1 MFSNSTQKKH
11 WVFSDESILDKL
23 KYESSQ
29 NYIIKF
35 TEKFQGFIESLDD
48 VFLTLEEEKELQL
61 YYEKKLWDFYTL
73 YFYEIPRS
81 VVDMAFTY
89 YKRFYL
95 VTSVIDFHPK
105 EILVTCLFLACKVDE
120 YNLTLPQFLSNI
132 KGDKKKLAETR
143 YPLLKDPDKLRIGS
157 GMFLD
162 ALLFTNAC
170 FLFTPS
176 QIALTSLVVSSQKIG
191 EDLTNT
197 GRDCY
202 EIIKIAHFEYA
213 HCGYIV
219 SSILHICDYIY
230 VELLYENSTLE
241 DKSILQNSI
250 KKIQELAS
258 SSVFSNSEKF
268 YAIDKNPN
276 IKIIE
281 SKLEKCRNPENN
293 PDAPEF
299 TRKIRIEMG
308 LDDFPDD

>member
-35 TEKFQGFIESLDD
+35 TEKFQ
-48 VFLTLEEEKELQL
+48 
-61 YYEKKLWDFYTL
+61 
-73 YFYEIPRS
+73 
-81 VVDMAFTY
+81 DMAFTY

-132 KGDKKKLAETR
+132 KGDKKKLAEVIISHEMKIIERLKFQMIVHTPYRPLEGFFIDIKTR

>member
-35 TEKFQGFIESLDD
+35 TEKFQ
-48 VFLTLEEEKELQL
+48 
-61 YYEKKLWDFYTL
+61 
-73 YFYEIPRS
+73 
-81 VVDMAFTY
+81 DMAFTY

-132 KGDKKKLAETR
+132 KGDKKKLAEVIISHEMKIIERLKFQMIVHTPYRPLEGFFIDIKTR

-191 EDLTNT
+191 EDLTN
-197 GRDCY
+197 
-202 EIIKIAHFEYA
+202 
-213 HCGYIV
+213 
-219 SSILHICDYIY
+219 Y